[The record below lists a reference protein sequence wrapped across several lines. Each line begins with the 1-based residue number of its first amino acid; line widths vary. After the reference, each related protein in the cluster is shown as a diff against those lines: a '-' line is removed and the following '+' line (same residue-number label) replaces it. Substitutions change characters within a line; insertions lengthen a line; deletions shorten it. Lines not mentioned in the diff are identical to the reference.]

1 MRTSQMLIPT
11 LRDDPGEAETV
22 SHRLMLRAGMIRKVA
37 AGVYTY
43 LPLGLRV
50 LRKVEGIVRE
60 EMNRAGAQEL
70 LMPIASPAELWRET
84 GRWDFY
90 GKELFRFKDR
100 HERDFCLG
108 PTHEEVIT
116 DLIRREVRS
125 YRQLP
130 LNCYQIQTKFRDE
143 IRPRFGLMR
152 GREFIMKDAYSF
164 DKDEEGAK
172 LSYQKMY
179 DAYQRIFTRCGL
191 TFRAVEADTGLIGGS
206 SSHEFMVLAETGE
219 ETIVYA
225 DGGTYAANVERAE
238 VLPPAEA
245 STEPLRPLRKVAT
258 PGARTVAEVCAFLN
272 VSPQQL
278 AKTLLYK
285 TKQEIVAV
293 LIRGDHEAN
302 EVKLKKLLGVTDLE
316 LADPETVAK
325 TTGAPVGFAGP
336 IGLKNVRILA
346 DQSVAAI
353 RNLVVGGNE
362 ANHHYVNA
370 NKDRDFAIVQIADLR
385 NALVGDISPRGDG
398 QLKIAKGI
406 EVGHVFMLG
415 TKYSKAMGTA
425 FLDPQGQERLAVMG
439 CYGIGV
445 SRTAAAAI
453 EQNHDAKGIIWP
465 VPIAPFHVHL
475 LPLSQS
481 EAVQNQARGLYDQLG
496 QAGVEVLWDDRDER
510 AGVKFNDADLIGAPL
525 HLVIGEKGLAQ
536 GQVELKARRTGTVT
550 KLPPAEV
557 PATVTT
563 LLSDKE
569 QATGT

>member
-37 AGVYTY
+37 AGIYTY

-50 LRKVEGIVRE
+50 LRKVEHIVRE

-70 LMPIASPAELWRET
+70 LMHIASPAELWRET

-164 DKDEEGAK
+164 DQDEAGAT

-225 DGGTYAANVERAE
+225 EGGTYAANVERAE
-238 VLPPAEA
+238 APPPADTSPEV
-245 STEPLRPLRKVAT
+245 LRPLRKVPT
-258 PGARTVAEVCAFLN
+258 PGARTVAEVCALLK
-272 VSPQQL
+272 VAPTQL
-278 AKTLLYK
+278 VKTLLYK
-285 TKQEIVAV
+285 TSTELVAV
-293 LIRGDHEAN
+293 LVRGDHEAN

-316 LADPETVAK
+316 LADPDTVTKA
-325 TTGAPVGFAGP
+325 TGAPVGFAGP
-336 IGLKNVRILA
+336 IGLTNVRILA
-346 DQSVAAI
+346 DQTVAVM
-353 RNLVVGGNE
+353 RNVVVGGNE
-362 ANHHYVNA
+362 ADQHYIDA
-370 NKDRDFAIVQIADLR
+370 NKDRDFSIAQVADLR
-385 NALVGDISPRGDG
+385 NAVAGDSSPRGDG
-398 QLKIAKGI
+398 RLNVAKGI

-415 TKYSKAMGTA
+415 TKYSKAMGTT
-425 FLDPQGQERLAVMG
+425 FLDAQGQERLAVMG

-465 VPIAPFHVHL
+465 IPLAPFHVHL
-475 LPLSQS
+475 LPLSRS
-481 EAVQNQARGLYDQLG
+481 ETVLAQAQLLYDQLN

-510 AGVKFNDADLIGAPL
+510 AGVKFNDADLIGAPF

-536 GQVELKARRTGTVT
+536 GQVELKTRKTGSVT
-550 KLPPAEV
+550 KLPPVEV
-557 PATVTT
+557 LAAVKT
-563 LLSDKE
+563 LIASGS
-569 QATGT
+569 AGH